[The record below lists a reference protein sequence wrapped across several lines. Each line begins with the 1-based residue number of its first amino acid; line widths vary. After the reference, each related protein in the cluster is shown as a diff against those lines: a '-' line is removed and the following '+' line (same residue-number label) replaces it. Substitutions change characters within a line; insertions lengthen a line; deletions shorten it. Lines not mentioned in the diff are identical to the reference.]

1 MKIEI
6 KYNKLPYLEVDY
18 DENFIIQE
26 IKTQILGY
34 SQVDFIKDLV
44 KVRELLY
51 HHYIFGEALTEGVL
65 DYICFVIAKT
75 NSSIHM
81 TIDDFIKT
89 KKNLYKTKNK
99 SLFVVRD
106 KTADLTVLCI
116 KIGQNI
122 GDIEIIKPVKDFV
135 KTKDLIDAV
144 EILIRYKE
152 KEKWVSS
159 NVNHCEKVLYDELL
173 DGRYNFSISKYD
185 DNNFKLDKSLL
196 SRGQLDNKYIPTE
209 SSGSFEYLI
218 KYKKQSIMRVELK
231 NGKYEVNF
239 ENAHFIREKI
249 NSEEL
254 VDLWKNL
261 KDVKSL
267 NINEIT
273 PSLIKNIFDRFKMN
287 KMELEPVYKKSKSD
301 YVEKNDKKIG
311 HPNFSDVVGMDKIK
325 ERLKDVIHQFKNEEM
340 YEKWNIEPIRSIL
353 LYGPSGTGKSFIAE
367 ALANEID
374 AVFIKCSASDI
385 FHKYIGES
393 EAAVRRLFDDA
404 RHRNCKTVIFIDEV
418 DAVANRRTDDDL
430 GCKNSILNELLVQMS
445 SPDNKNIF
453 MIFAT
458 NMVDMLDPA
467 FLRSGRVDFKIE
479 VALPDYNMRKGI
491 LELYSKNRPLDDDV
505 DLEAIAKVM
514 SGKNCADVKLV
525 ANEAAR
531 SALKQGKEKVLQKH
545 FRDAYEEMIV
555 GLPDKN
561 RNFELKERH
570 ITAIHETGHLLANI
584 LLDDN
589 SEVKSISILPR
600 GSVLGFVHTEDKN
613 IDKYLDTKTDLLN
626 KIKGLLAGRAAEE
639 LMLGEITTGAA
650 NDLEKANNIAR
661 NMVTKY
667 GMSDEFGFV
676 TDSKYDII
684 SREKATNVIR
694 KMLETCYGEI
704 KSLLKEYKNMLV
716 KISEELEYKEEL
728 NEDEIKVFIDEIQ
741 GHEKLLQLNDFIVK

>member
-1 MKIEI
+1 MKMEI
-6 KYNKLPYLEVDY
+6 LFNKIKYLEVDY

-26 IKTQILGY
+26 VKTQIFGD
-34 SQVDFIKDLV
+34 SQVDFIKDLI

-51 HHYIFGEALTEGVL
+51 HHYIFGEPLTEGVL
-65 DYICFVIAKT
+65 DYICFVIDKT

-122 GDIEIIKPVKDFV
+122 DDIEIIKPVKDFV

-144 EILIRYKE
+144 EILIKYKE
-152 KEKWVSS
+152 KEKWISS
-159 NVNHCEKVLYDELL
+159 NINHCEKTLYEELL

-185 DNNFKLDKSLL
+185 NNNFKLDKSLL
-196 SRGQLDNKYIPTE
+196 SRGQLDNKYISTE

-231 NGKYEVNF
+231 NGEYEVKF

-249 NSEEL
+249 DSEEL

-261 KDVKSL
+261 KDVKCL
-267 NINEIT
+267 NVNEIT

-287 KMELEPVYKKSKSD
+287 KMELEPVYKNN
-301 YVEKNDKKIG
+301 YAEKKDKKMG

-325 ERLKDVIHQFKNEEM
+325 ERLNDVIHQFKNEEQ

-367 ALANEID
+367 SLANEID
-374 AVFIKCSASDI
+374 AVFVKCSASDI

-393 EAAVRRLFDDA
+393 EAAVRKLFDDA
-404 RHRNCKTVIFIDEV
+404 RSRNCKTVIFIDEV

-445 SPDNKNIF
+445 SSDNKNIF

-458 NMVDMLDPA
+458 NMIDMLDPA
-467 FLRSGRVDFKIE
+467 FVRAGRVDFKIE

-491 LELYSKNRPLDDDV
+491 LELNSENRPLDDDV
-505 DLEAIAKVM
+505 DLSSIAKIM

-531 SALKQGKEKVLQKH
+531 SALKQGKEKISQKH
-545 FRDAYEEMIV
+545 FKDAYEEMII

-561 RNFELKERH
+561 RNFEIKERH
-570 ITAIHETGHLLANI
+570 ITAVHETGHLIANI
-584 LLDDN
+584 LLDD
-589 SEVKSISILPR
+589 SIEVKSVSILPR
-600 GSVLGFVHTEDKN
+600 GSVLGFVHSEDKN
-613 IDKYLDTKTDLLN
+613 IDKYLDTKTELLN

-639 LMLGEITTGAA
+639 LMFGEITTGVA
-650 NDLEKANNIAR
+650 NDLEKANSIAR
-661 NMVTKY
+661 NMVIKY

-676 TDSKYDII
+676 TDIRYDII
-684 SREKATNVIR
+684 SKEKATNVIR
-694 KMLETCYGEI
+694 KMLEDCYKEV
-704 KSLLKEYKNMLV
+704 KSLLEKNKEILV
-716 KISEELEYKEEL
+716 KISQELEDKEEL
-728 NEDEIKVFIDEIQ
+728 NEDEIKVFVNQIK
-741 GHEKLLQLNDFIVK
+741 GC

>member
-1 MKIEI
+1 MKMEI
-6 KYNKLPYLEVDY
+6 LFNKSKYLEVDY
-18 DENFIIQE
+18 DENFIIQDV
-26 IKTQILGY
+26 KTQIFGD
-34 SQVDFIKDLV
+34 SQIDFIKDLI

-51 HHYIFGEALTEGVL
+51 HHYIFKEPLTEGVL
-65 DYICFVIAKT
+65 DYICFVTSKT
-75 NSSIHM
+75 NTSIKM

-99 SLFVVRD
+99 SFFVVRD
-106 KTADLTVLCI
+106 KTTDLTVLCI

-144 EILIRYKE
+144 EILIKYKE

-159 NVNHCEKVLYDELL
+159 NVNQCEKTLYDELL

-185 DNNFKLDKSLL
+185 NNNFKRDKSLL
-196 SRGQLDNKYIPTE
+196 SRGQLDNKYIPNE
-209 SSGSFEYLI
+209 SNGSFEYLI
-218 KYKKQSIMRVELK
+218 KYKKQNIMRVQLK
-231 NGKYEVNF
+231 NGVYEVKF

-261 KDVKSL
+261 NDIKSL

-287 KMELEPVYKKSKSD
+287 KMELKPVYNNSKSN
-301 YVEKNDKKIG
+301 YVEKNNKKIG

-325 ERLKDVIHQFKNEEM
+325 ERLNDVIDQFKNEEI

-374 AVFIKCSASDI
+374 AVFIKYSASDI
-385 FHKYIGES
+385 FHQYVGES
-393 EAAVRRLFDDA
+393 EAAVRRLFDEA
-404 RHRNCKTVIFIDEV
+404 RSRKCKTVIFMDEV
-418 DAVANRRTDDDL
+418 DAVANKRSQDDHA
-430 GCKNSILNELLVQMS
+430 CKNSTLNELLVQMA

-491 LELYSKNRPLDDDV
+491 LELNSKNRPLDDDV
-505 DLEAIAKVM
+505 DLSSIAKIM

-531 SALKQGKEKVLQKH
+531 SALKQGKEKISQKH
-545 FRDAYEEMIV
+545 FKDAYEEMIV

-584 LLDDN
+584 LLDNN

-600 GSVLGFVHTEDKN
+600 GSVLGFVHSEDKN
-613 IDKYLDTKTDLLN
+613 IDKYLDTKTGLYN
-626 KIKGLLAGRAAEE
+626 QIKELLAGRAAEE
-639 LMLGEITTGAA
+639 LILGEITTGAA

-661 NMVTKY
+661 NMVIKY

-684 SREKATNVIR
+684 SKEKATNVIR
-694 KMLETCYGEI
+694 KMLEDCYKEV
-704 KSLLKEYKNMLV
+704 KSLLEQNKEMLV
-716 KISEELEYKEEL
+716 KISRELEDKEEL
-728 NEDEIKVFIDEIQ
+728 NEDEIKIFINQI
-741 GHEKLLQLNDFIVK
+741 KAC

>member
-1 MKIEI
+1 MKMEI
-6 KYNKLPYLEVDY
+6 LFNKIKYLEVDY

-26 IKTQILGY
+26 VKTQIFGD
-34 SQVDFIKDLV
+34 SQVDFIKDLI

-51 HHYIFGEALTEGVL
+51 HHYIFGEPLTEGVL
-65 DYICFVIAKT
+65 DYICFVIDKT

-122 GDIEIIKPVKDFV
+122 DDIEIIKPVKDFV

-144 EILIRYKE
+144 EILIKYKE
-152 KEKWVSS
+152 KEKWISS
-159 NVNHCEKVLYDELL
+159 NINHCEKTLYEELL

-185 DNNFKLDKSLL
+185 NNNFKLDKSLL
-196 SRGQLDNKYIPTE
+196 SRGQLDNKYISTE

-231 NGKYEVNF
+231 NGEYEVKF

-249 NSEEL
+249 DSEEL

-261 KDVKSL
+261 KDVKCL
-267 NINEIT
+267 NVNEIT

-287 KMELEPVYKKSKSD
+287 KMELEPVYKNNKNN
-301 YVEKNDKKIG
+301 YAEKKDKKMG

-325 ERLKDVIHQFKNEEM
+325 ERLNDVIHQFKNEEI
-340 YEKWNIEPIRSIL
+340 YEKWHIEPIRSIL

-374 AVFIKCSASDI
+374 AVFIKYSASDI
-385 FHKYIGES
+385 FHQYVGES
-393 EAAVRRLFDDA
+393 EAAVRRLFDEA
-404 RHRNCKTVIFIDEV
+404 RRRNCKTVIFMDEV
-418 DAVANRRTDDDL
+418 DAVANKRSQDDNA
-430 GCKNSILNELLVQMS
+430 CKNSILNELLVQMS

-491 LELYSKNRPLDDDV
+491 LELNSQNRPLDDDV
-505 DLEAIAKVM
+505 DLSAIAKIM

-531 SALKQGKEKVLQKH
+531 SALKQHKDKISQKH
-545 FRDAYEEMIV
+545 FRDAYEEMVV

-570 ITAIHETGHLLANI
+570 VTAVHETGHLIANI
-584 LLDDN
+584 LLDNN

-600 GSVLGFVHTEDKN
+600 GSVLGFVHSEDKN
-613 IDKYLDTKTDLLN
+613 IDKYLDTKTELFN
-626 KIKGLLAGRAAEE
+626 KIRVLLAGRAAEE

-650 NDLEKANNIAR
+650 NDLEVANNIAR
-661 NMVTKY
+661 NMVIKY

-676 TDSKYDII
+676 TDIKYDII
-684 SREKATNVIR
+684 SKEKATNVIR
-694 KMLETCYGEI
+694 EMLKTCYKEV
-704 KSLLKEYKNMLV
+704 KFLLKEYRDMLV
-716 KISEELEYKEEL
+716 KISEELEDKEEL
-728 NEDEIKVFIDEIQ
+728 NEAEIKVFIDEIQ
-741 GHEKLLQLNDFIVK
+741 GR